1 MIYVEE
7 FTISTKARE
16 EVVVVT
22 RQVEGVVE
30 RSGVKNGIVLI
41 YVPHATAVITANEN
55 EPRLKEDILNKL
67 RSLFPRGAGYRHDE
81 IDDNANAHLANIF
94 LGFHLVMPVVGG
106 RLRRGTWQEVM
117 LVEMDGPR
125 TRHVVVVVLGDT
137 GRDILQM
144 S

>member
-1 MIYVEE
+1 MKVHVEE
-7 FTISTKARE
+7 FYVSTKARE

-22 RQVEGVVE
+22 DKVESIVA
-30 RSGVKNGIVLI
+30 RSGVRNGIALI
-41 YVPHATAVITANEN
+41 YVPHATAIITANEN

-81 IDDNANAHLANIF
+81 IDDNANAHLANLF
-94 LGFHLVMPVVGG
+94 VGFHLVMPVVDG

-125 TRHVVVVVLGDT
+125 NRRSVVVVVLGE
-137 GRDILQM
+137 
-144 S
+144 

>member
-1 MIYVEE
+1 MKVYVEE
-7 FTISTKARE
+7 FYVSTKARE

-22 RQVEGVVE
+22 DKVESIVV
-30 RSGVKNGIVLI
+30 RSGVKNGIALI
-41 YVPHATAVITANEN
+41 YVPHATAIITANEN

-81 IDDNANAHLANIF
+81 IDDNANAHLANLF
-94 LGFHLVMPVVGG
+94 VGFHLVMPVVDG

-125 TRHVVVVVLGDT
+125 SRRSVVVVVLGE
-137 GRDILQM
+137 
-144 S
+144 

>member
-1 MIYVEE
+1 MKVHVEE
-7 FTISTKARE
+7 FYVSTKARE

-22 RQVEGVVE
+22 DKVESIVA
-30 RSGVKNGIVLI
+30 RSGVKNGIALI
-41 YVPHATAVITANEN
+41 YVPHATAIITANEN

-81 IDDNANAHLANIF
+81 IDDNANAHLANLF
-94 LGFHLVMPVVGG
+94 VGFHLVMPVVDG

-125 TRHVVVVVLGDT
+125 SRRSVVVVVLGE
-137 GRDILQM
+137 
-144 S
+144 